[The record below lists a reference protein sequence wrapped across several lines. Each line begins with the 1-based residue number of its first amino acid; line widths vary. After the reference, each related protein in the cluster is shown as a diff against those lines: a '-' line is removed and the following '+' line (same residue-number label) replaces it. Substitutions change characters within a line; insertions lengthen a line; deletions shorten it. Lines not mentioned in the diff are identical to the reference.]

1 MFGCSKYTYH
11 YFLLAQAIYDTSG
24 YYFFSIVT
32 AYSPLGS
39 PDRPWAKPGD
49 PLLMEDGKLVEIGK
63 KYNKTAA
70 QVCIRFQIERGL
82 SVIPKSSS
90 AQRIK
95 ENSEVRLTLWV
106 FILYSHIIHIIRSG
120 QVINYFHFYTR
131 LYKYV
136 YIIVHYVQTIS

>member
-1 MFGCSKYTYH
+1 MY
-11 YFLLAQAIYDTSG
+11 
-24 YYFFSIVT
+24 IVT

-49 PLLMEDGKLVEIGK
+49 PLLLDDNKIVEIAK

-90 AQRIK
+90 AHRIK
-95 ENSEVRLTLWV
+95 ENGEV
-106 FILYSHIIHIIRSG
+106 
-120 QVINYFHFYTR
+120 
-131 LYKYV
+131 
-136 YIIVHYVQTIS
+136 